1 MPRKQDDNLK
11 PARTKS
17 EARERGKNGGKA
29 SGEARRRKKALKE
42 EFEILLSMPLAD
54 KALQDNLSVLGVKV
68 NGSMTIQTALTA
80 AMIQKAA
87 SGNVKAF
94 TAIRDTIE
102 APNREDKER
111 EISDRLELMKRA
123 FTEHDGEEDT
133 GDE

>member
-29 SGEARRRKKALKE
+29 SGVARRRKKALKE

-54 KALQDNLSVLGVKV
+54 KALQDNLSALGVKV

-80 AMIQKAA
+80 AMIQQAA

-111 EISDRLELMKRA
+111 EISERLELMKRA
-123 FTEHDGEEDT
+123 FTEHDGEKDA

>member
-1 MPRKQDDNLK
+1 MANNENLK
-11 PARTKS
+11 PVRTKS

-29 SGEARRRKKALKE
+29 SGVARRRKKALKE

-54 KALQDNLSVLGVKV
+54 KALQDNLSALGVKV

-80 AMIQKAA
+80 AIIQQAA

-111 EISDRLELMKRA
+111 EISERLELMKRA

>member
-29 SGEARRRKKALKE
+29 SGVARRRKKALKE

-54 KALQDNLSVLGVKV
+54 KALQDNLSALGVKV

-80 AMIQKAA
+80 AIIQQAA

-111 EISDRLELMKRA
+111 EISERLELMKRA

>member
-1 MPRKQDDNLK
+1 M
-11 PARTKS
+11 
-17 EARERGKNGGKA
+17 
-29 SGEARRRKKALKE
+29 ARRRKKALKE

-54 KALQDNLSVLGVKV
+54 KALQDNLSALGVKV

-80 AMIQKAA
+80 AIIQQAA

-111 EISDRLELMKRA
+111 EISERLELMKRA

>member
-1 MPRKQDDNLK
+1 MPKNGVDNLK
-11 PARTKS
+11 PPRTKD
-17 EARERGKNGGKA
+17 EARERGQNGGKA

-54 KALQDNLSVLGVKV
+54 KALQDNLSALGVRV

-80 AMIQKAA
+80 AMIQQAA

-102 APNREDKER
+102 TPNREDKER
-111 EISDRLELMKRA
+111 EISERLELMKRA
-123 FTEHDGEEDT
+123 FTEHDGEEDE

>member
-54 KALQDNLSVLGVKV
+54 KALQDNLSALGVKV

-80 AMIQKAA
+80 AMIQQAA

-111 EISDRLELMKRA
+111 EISERLELMKRA
-123 FTEHDGEEDT
+123 FTEHDGEEDA

>member
-54 KALQDNLSVLGVKV
+54 KALQDNLSALGVKI

-80 AMIQKAA
+80 AMIQQAA

-111 EISDRLELMKRA
+111 EISERLELMKRA
-123 FTEHDGEEDT
+123 FTEHDGEEDA

>member
-54 KALQDNLSVLGVKV
+54 KALQDNLSALGVKI

-80 AMIQKAA
+80 AMIQQAA

-123 FTEHDGEEDT
+123 FTEHDGEEDA

>member
-29 SGEARRRKKALKE
+29 SGVARRKKKALKE
-42 EFEILLSMPLAD
+42 EFELLLSMPLKSASLRENLQKIGIDAD
-54 KALQDNLSVLGVKV
+54 ED
-68 NGSMTIQTALTA
+68 MTIQTAIVA
-80 AMIQKAA
+80 AMVQQA
-87 SGNVKAF
+87 SQGNVKAF

-111 EISDRLELMKRA
+111 EISERLELMKRA

>member
-54 KALQDNLSVLGVKV
+54 KALQDNLSALGVKV

-80 AMIQKAA
+80 AIIQQAA

-111 EISDRLELMKRA
+111 EISERLELMKRA

>member
-29 SGEARRRKKALKE
+29 SGVARRKKKALKE
-42 EFEILLSMPLAD
+42 EFELLLSMPLKSASLRENLQKIGIDAD
-54 KALQDNLSVLGVKV
+54 ED
-68 NGSMTIQTALTA
+68 MTIQTAIVA
-80 AMIQKAA
+80 AMVQQA
-87 SGNVKAF
+87 SQGNVKAF

-111 EISDRLELMKRA
+111 EISERLELMKRA
-123 FTEHDGEEDT
+123 FTEHDGEEDA

>member
-29 SGEARRRKKALKE
+29 SGVVRRRKKALKE

-54 KALQDNLSVLGVKV
+54 KALQDNLSALGVKV

-80 AMIQKAA
+80 AIIQQAA

-111 EISDRLELMKRA
+111 EISERLELMKRA

>member
-54 KALQDNLSVLGVKV
+54 KALQDNLSALGVKI

-80 AMIQKAA
+80 AMIQQAA

-111 EISDRLELMKRA
+111 EISERLELMKRA